1 MRKQVLS
8 LLLTLVMI
16 VGMIPPMTLSASED
30 IYEYQAVLGGVKADI
45 DGMKEQNGNYY
56 VNLKS
61 AAPVFIIGA
70 EEELMLETLALCED
84 ENLSKKL
91 TEEPEVGQTFY
102 FEIVAYNYM
111 DFDTMDFSQIN
122 GGDCSVT
129 WEGYDVNFVKVDTDD
144 FPGWVFSATKA
155 YDAVLGGV
163 EADIDG
169 IKEQK
174 GSYYVDLKS
183 CNPVFIKGSEEELI
197 FNTMALC
204 EDEDLSRK
212 LTEEP
217 KPGQTFYFEI
227 AAYNYMDFDTIDF
240 SQISGEACS
249 VIWEGYDVDFVKVD
263 TADFPGWVFSATK
276 EYDAVLGGVEAL
288 ANGIK
293 EQKGNYY
300 VNLKSCHPVFIKGS
314 EEELIFET
322 MALCEDENLSKKLTQ
337 EPKHGQ
343 TFYFK
348 IAAYNYMDFDIIDF
362 TQINGE
368 DCSFV
373 WDGYDVNFIKV
384 DMNDFPG
391 WVFSAAIEEHE
402 LEYVAEKSADFE
414 NAGNK
419 AYYTCECGKWFED
432 SAATKEITDKN
443 SVVIERISTVK
454 LSYNQKVYTGA
465 NIAAPTLTVKDAA
478 GKDLIKGT
486 DYTVTGLAAKKLV
499 SRYTVKVTFKGSY
512 SGNKTL
518 YFAIVPKA
526 PSSASANLDSVSQ
539 TASYNDVKFTWK
551 ASTGATG
558 YFVYYKKGTGAWSNA
573 ISTTKTSYTKKDLSS
588 GVKYTFKVVP
598 YYKVS
603 SGTKYYSTAQY
614 RTASVYTLKKL
625 VTPTV
630 SKSGTKVKVKWTNI
644 NGESGYQI
652 SKSTSKT
659 GTNIVS
665 TYATTSGTYKILNAT
680 KGKTYYYKVRAYKT
694 VSGKKIYGPW
704 SAVRAYK
711 R

>member
-122 GGDCSVT
+122 GEDCSVT

-183 CNPVFIKGSEEELI
+183 CNPVFITGSEEELI

-240 SQISGEACS
+240 SQI
-249 VIWEGYDVDFVKVD
+249 
-263 TADFPGWVFSATK
+263 
-276 EYDAVLGGVEAL
+276 
-288 ANGIK
+288 
-293 EQKGNYY
+293 
-300 VNLKSCHPVFIKGS
+300 
-314 EEELIFET
+314 
-322 MALCEDENLSKKLTQ
+322 
-337 EPKHGQ
+337 
-343 TFYFK
+343 
-348 IAAYNYMDFDIIDF
+348 
-362 TQINGE
+362 NGE

-391 WVFSAAIEEHE
+391 WVFSAAIEEHA

-414 NAGNK
+414 NEGNK
-419 AYYTCECGKWFED
+419 AYYTCGCGKWFED

-443 SVVIERISTVK
+443 SVVIEKISTVK
-454 LSYNQKVYTGA
+454 LSYTQKVYTGS
-465 NIAAPTLTVKDAA
+465 NIAAPALTVKDAV
-478 GKDLIKGT
+478 GKALVKGT
-486 DYTVTGLAAKKLV
+486 DYTVTGLAAKKAV
-499 SRYTVKVTFKGSY
+499 SRYTVKVTFKGNY
-512 SGNKTL
+512 SGSKTL
-518 YFAIVPKA
+518 YFTIVPKA
-526 PSSASANLDSVSQ
+526 PLSASANLDSVSQ

-625 VTPTV
+625 ATPIV

-665 TYATTSGTYKILNAT
+665 TYATTSGTYKILNVT

-711 R
+711 SI